1 MQDVE
6 ALSSLIDA
14 VYAAALDP
22 PLWVAVLRRARVF
35 VGGSAA
41 ALFVKDMAAKGLDVY
56 YDDGGLD
63 PHYKRLYFEEYAK
76 LDPRGSDRAA
86 AAIEEPVSGVDLVPY
101 DEFLKTRFYQ
111 EWARPQGLVDFVCAV
126 LDRSATGAALF
137 GIFRHERDGLA
148 DIETRQRMQLI
159 VPHLRRALAIG
170 RVIDG
175 KTAEADTFAGALDGL
190 AAGVFFVDAAGHM
203 VHANASGRT
212 LLEERSVLRASGGR
226 LVAGAAKSAPA
237 LSEILAA
244 AGSRAALPDRGIA
257 VPLSARDGAHY
268 VAHVLP
274 LGSLARRGTGR
285 RPAAAA
291 ALLVHKVA
299 LEPPSSPEAIAR
311 LYGLTPGEMRVL
323 TAIVEVGG
331 VPEAAEALGIGEAT
345 VKTHLHRLFGKTG
358 ASRQADLVKLVAAF
372 ANPVAARTK
381 SPAPAHRRPPMDGF
395 QAVERLAS

>member
-1 MQDVE
+1 
-6 ALSSLIDA
+6 
-14 VYAAALDP
+14 
-22 PLWVAVLRRARVF
+22 
-35 VGGSAA
+35 
-41 ALFVKDMAAKGLDVY
+41 
-56 YDDGGLD
+56 
-63 PHYKRLYFEEYAK
+63 
-76 LDPRGSDRAA
+76 
-86 AAIEEPVSGVDLVPY
+86 
-101 DEFLKTRFYQ
+101 
-111 EWARPQGLVDFVCAV
+111 
-126 LDRSATGAALF
+126 
-137 GIFRHERDGLA
+137 
-148 DIETRQRMQLI
+148 MQLI

-203 VHANASGRT
+203 VHANASGRA
-212 LLEERSVLRASGGR
+212 LLEERSVLRANGGK
-226 LVAGAAKSAPA
+226 LVAAEAKSAPA

-244 AGSRAALPDRGIA
+244 AGSGAALPDRGIA

-274 LGSLARRGTGR
+274 LGALARRCTGR

-331 VPEAAEALGIGEAT
+331 VPETAEALGIGEAT

-358 ASRQADLVKLVAAF
+358 ATRQADLVKLVAAF
-372 ANPVAARTK
+372 ANPVAGRAR
-381 SPAPAHRRPPMDGF
+381 PAAPAHRRPPVGGF
-395 QAVERLAS
+395 QAVGRLAS